1 MTIPIE
7 RDRATEGAI
16 PVSVPTHSN
25 SPIWPKVVIGIGL
38 GFTVAWT
45 LLLVFGVAKLVELVI
60 LINW

>member
-1 MTIPIE
+1 
-7 RDRATEGAI
+7 
-16 PVSVPTHSN
+16 
-25 SPIWPKVVIGIGL
+25 VVIGIGL